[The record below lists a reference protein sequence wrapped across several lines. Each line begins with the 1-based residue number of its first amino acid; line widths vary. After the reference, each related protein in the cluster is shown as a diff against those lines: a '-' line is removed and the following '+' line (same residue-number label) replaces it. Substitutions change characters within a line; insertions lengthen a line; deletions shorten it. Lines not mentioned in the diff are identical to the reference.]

1 MSKPP
6 KLDKHNNSFGSQN
19 QPRPMPRGFDNPNGV
34 VIQRRNDGHS
44 GGTGIGLEAANFH
57 DPMMAEE
64 EDEVTYDYGYYGEN
78 DRL

>member
-19 QPRPMPRGFDNPNGV
+19 QAVPMPRGFDNPNGV

-44 GGTGIGLEAANFH
+44 AGPGIGLEAANFH
-57 DPMMAEE
+57 DPNLP
-64 EDEVTYDYGYYGEN
+64 EDDAVSFDYGYYGEN